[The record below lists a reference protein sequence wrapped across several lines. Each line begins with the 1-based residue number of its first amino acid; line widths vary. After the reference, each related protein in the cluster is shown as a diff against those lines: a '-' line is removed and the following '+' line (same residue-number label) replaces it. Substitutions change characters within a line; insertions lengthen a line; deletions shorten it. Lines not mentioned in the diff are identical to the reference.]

1 MFCAESMIWEN
12 QTDVK
17 QQRACELCKN
27 KYAVWYCASDDAF
40 LCHVCDESVHSAN
53 HVATKHERV
62 CLRTNEISNDVLRG
76 TTSNPVW
83 HSGFRRKARTPRARF
98 GKKPQE
104 KIDDE
109 RRREDPRVPEI
120 GGEVMCF
127 IPELNDDDMTSL
139 VPEFEG
145 FTEMGFFLSNH
156 NGTEETTKQFNFEE
170 ETGTMEDLYYNGEV
184 EEAKKNG
191 AEACPGQ
198 SLMSCK
204 KDYDNVLTIS
214 TKTEE
219 IEDYEINAKQRNML
233 LKLNYENVIAAWDK
247 QESPRESTR
256 NQTEFN
262 NTSNF
267 QLVPPYKAYANGSPL
282 QGIEEKRVSN
292 RSERE
297 ARVWRYR
304 DKRKNRLFE
313 KKIRYEVRKVNADK
327 RPRMKG
333 QFVRRSLA
341 IDS

>member
-1 MFCAESMIWEN
+1 MFCAEIMIWEN
-12 QTDVK
+12 HTDVK

-27 KYAVWYCASDDAF
+27 KHAVWYCASDDAF

-62 CLRTNEISNDVLRG
+62 CLRTNEISNDVLRR
-76 TTSNPVW
+76 TTLTPVW
-83 HSGFRRKARTPRARF
+83 HSGFRRKARTPRVRCE
-98 GKKPQE
+98 KKPQQ
-104 KIDDE
+104 KIDDA

-120 GGEVMCF
+120 GGEAMFF
-127 IPELNDDDMTSL
+127 IPEANDDDDMTSL

-156 NGTEETTKQFNFEE
+156 NGTEETTKQFNFEDE
-170 ETGTMEDLYYNGEV
+170 IDAMEDLYYNDEQ
-184 EEAKKNG
+184 EEAKNNG

-214 TKTEE
+214 AKTEE
-219 IEDYEINAKQRNML
+219 SEDYEISAKQRNML

-247 QESPRESTR
+247 QESPREATR

-267 QLVPPYKAYANGSPL
+267 QLVPP
-282 QGIEEKRVSN
+282 GIEEKRVSN
-292 RSERE
+292 RTERE

-333 QFVRRSLA
+333 RFVRRSLA
-341 IDS
+341 TES

>member
-1 MFCAESMIWEN
+1 MTSHQNIKISEKIMISKYQE
-12 QTDVK
+12 DVK
-17 QQRACELCKN
+17 QPRACELCLN
-27 KYAVWYCASDDAF
+27 KHAVWYCASDDAF

-62 CLRTNEISNDVLRG
+62 CLRTNEISNDVRGG
-76 TTSNPVW
+76 TTLTSVW
-83 HSGFRRKARTPRARF
+83 HSGFRRKARTPRSRYE
-98 GKKPQE
+98 KKPQQ

-120 GGEVMCF
+120 GGEVMFF
-127 IPELNDDDMTSL
+127 IPEANDDDMTSL

-170 ETGTMEDLYYNGEV
+170 EADTMEDLYYNGE
-184 EEAKKNG
+184 EEDKTDG

-198 SLMSCK
+198 YLMSCK
-204 KDYDNVLTIS
+204 KDYDNVITVS
-214 TKTEE
+214 EKTEE
-219 IEDYEINAKQRNML
+219 IEDCYENNARHR
-233 LKLNYENVIAAWDK
+233 LNYENVIAAWDK
-247 QESPRESTR
+247 QESPRDVK
-256 NQTEFN
+256 N
-262 NTSNF
+262 NTSSF
-267 QLVPPYKAYANGSPL
+267 QLVPP
-282 QGIEEKRVSN
+282 GIEEKRV

-333 QFVRRSLA
+333 RFVRRSLA

>member
-1 MFCAESMIWEN
+1 MIWEN

-27 KYAVWYCASDDAF
+27 KHAVWYCASDDAF

-62 CLRTNEISNDVLRG
+62 CLRTNEISNYVLRG

-83 HSGFRRKARTPRARF
+83 HSGFRRKARTPRVRCE
-98 GKKPQE
+98 KKPQE

-109 RRREDPRVPEI
+109 RRIEDPRVPEI
-120 GGEVMCF
+120 GGEVMFF
-127 IPELNDDDMTSL
+127 IPEPNDDDMTSL

-145 FTEMGFFLSNH
+145 FTEMGFFLNNH
-156 NGTEETTKQFNFEE
+156 NGTEETTKQFNFEDE
-170 ETGTMEDLYYNGEV
+170 IDAKEDLCYNGED
-184 EEAKKNG
+184 EEEVKTDG
-191 AEACPGQ
+191 AEACPEQ
-198 SLMSCK
+198 YLMSCK
-204 KDYDNVLTIS
+204 KDYDNVITVS
-214 TKTEE
+214 AKTEE
-219 IEDYEINAKQRNML
+219 IEDCYENKARQRNML

-247 QESPRESTR
+247 QESPI

-262 NTSNF
+262 NTSNL
-267 QLVPPYKAYANGSPL
+267 QLVPP
-282 QGIEEKRVSN
+282 GIEEKRVSN

-327 RPRMKG
+327 RPRIKG
-333 QFVRRSLA
+333 RFVRRSLA
-341 IDS
+341 MDS